1 MPVTQTMALLVPIR
15 CCDAWRTSPAL
26 THAPRTDNARRVC
39 CSNLVSCNCV
49 AGYSSLAS
57 KHATSKRYRGLI
69 GTRLVPALQ
78 TWYVKV
84 PGSPPLMRSV

>member
-49 AGYSSLAS
+49 AGVAKREYVPSL
-57 KHATSKRYRGLI
+57 
-69 GTRLVPALQ
+69 V
-78 TWYVKV
+78 WYVTADV
-84 PGSPPLMRSV
+84 PLSGARDTCLGHGRTNPAEIIPI